1 MNIKTRKYPSKSINI
16 KKGQVLPE
24 KSEEI
29 NYEKHRLEKK
39 YTLLES
45 VM

>member
-1 MNIKTRKYPSKSINI
+1 LNKSKKEVNKSINI